1 VRTELLRPAAVTFFG
16 VGASLHQKGV
26 PSVAYIA
33 GPNCLLALDG
43 ERGHLDK
50 LDARRFAREIAWT
63 ADLVKRLDRIPAA
76 QLAAGDS
83 AVLRPGVAA

>member
-1 VRTELLRPAAVTFFG
+1 VTFFG
-16 VGASLHQKGV
+16 VGASLHEKGV

-33 GPNCLLALDG
+33 GPNYLLALDG
-43 ERGHLDK
+43 DRGHIDK
-50 LDARRFAREIAWT
+50 LDARRFANEIAWT
-63 ADLVKRLDRIPAA
+63 ADLLGRLDKIPAA